1 LISPT
6 IPVGKGGSLDDKVEN
21 QDSSSAAPDLHVAWT
36 VLSPSTITPRH
47 ACCPVA
53 AKVIPDDLFT
63 WDGTIESDDREE
75 SQAKDH
81 D

>member
-1 LISPT
+1 MTRWRTRILHQLLLT
-6 IPVGKGGSLDDKVEN
+6 YLSLGLYFH
-21 QDSSSAAPDLHVAWT
+21 P
-36 VLSPSTITPRH
+36 PRH

-75 SQAKDH
+75 SQAKDKDH